1 MIGWMVVSCSS
12 LLLQLGILVRGLT
25 EKLLAGY
32 SFFYAY
38 VFSTFVATTLALV
51 LWWVA
56 QGSYQRSYW
65 VLQFATLLIGCGIIL
80 EIFRH
85 VLSPYRGAEKFA
97 MAVGLATF
105 GAVFCFAVV
114 YRFVVSPPSTALF
127 ELERNVR
134 TVQAILLFGILAV
147 ISYYR
152 IPLGKNIKGMIAGYG
167 LYIVTSLSTLAIR
180 AYAGP
185 QFNNTWNVIQPLSF
199 DASLTIWLIAL
210 WSYQPNPVPDP
221 AVPLEEDY
229 EVLARRTRRALAS
242 MRSHLTKT
250 ARP

>member
-1 MIGWMVVSCSS
+1 MAVWLIVCSS
-12 LLLQLGILVRGLT
+12 LSLQLGILLRGVR

-38 VFSTFVATTLALV
+38 VFSTFVATSLVLV
-51 LWWVA
+51 LWRVA
-56 QGSYQRSYW
+56 QDSYQRSYW
-65 VLQFATLLIGCGIIL
+65 ILQFATLLIGCGIIL

-85 VLSPYRGAEKFA
+85 VLSPYPGAEKFA
-97 MAVGLATF
+97 MAVGLLIF
-105 GAVFCFAVV
+105 GAVFCFAIV
-114 YRFVVSPPSTALF
+114 YRLVGLSSNSALF

-147 ISYYR
+147 VSYYR
-152 IPLGKNIKGMIAGYG
+152 VPLGKNIKGMVTGYG

-185 QFNNTWNVIQPLSF
+185 GFNNTWNMIQPLSF
-199 DASLTIWLIAL
+199 DVSLVIWLIAL
-210 WSYQPNPVPDP
+210 WSYQPNPAPDP
-221 AVPLEEDY
+221 TVPLEEDY
-229 EVLARRTRRALAS
+229 EMLARRTRRALAS
-242 MRSHLTKT
+242 MRSHLTRA

>member
-1 MIGWMVVSCSS
+1 MVWLVVSCSG
-12 LLLQLGILVRGLT
+12 LLLLFGILLRGLG
-25 EKLLAGY
+25 EKLLTRY
-32 SFFYAY
+32 SFFYTY
-38 VFSTFVATTLALV
+38 VFSTFMAGSLVLV
-51 LWWVA
+51 LWRVA
-56 QGSYQRSYW
+56 LASYQRSYW
-65 VLQFATLLIGCGIIL
+65 ILQFATLLIGCGIML

-97 MAVGLATF
+97 MAVGVFIF
-105 GAVFCFAVV
+105 GAVFCFAIV
-114 YRFVVSPPSTALF
+114 YRLIVPSPGKTLF

-147 ISYYR
+147 VSYYR
-152 IPLGKNIKGMIAGYG
+152 VPLGKNIKGMITGYG

-185 QFNNTWNVIQPLSF
+185 VFNNTWNVIQPLSF

-210 WSYQPNPVPDP
+210 WSYQPNPAPDP

-229 EVLARRTRRALAS
+229 EMLARRTRRALAS
-242 MRSHLTKT
+242 MRSHLTKA

>member
-1 MIGWMVVSCSS
+1 MVWLIVLCSGI
-12 LLLQLGILVRGLT
+12 LVLLGILLRGFR
-25 EKLLAGY
+25 EKLLARY

-38 VFSTFVATTLALV
+38 ISSTFVAASLVLV
-51 LWWVA
+51 LWRVA
-56 QGSYQRSYW
+56 LASYQRSYW
-65 VLQFATLLIGCGIIL
+65 ILQFATLLIGCGIIL

-97 MAVGLATF
+97 MAIGLFIF
-105 GAVFCFAVV
+105 GAVFCFAIV
-114 YRFVVSPPSTALF
+114 YRLVVPSPGRTLF

-147 ISYYR
+147 VSYYR
-152 IPLGKNIKGMIAGYG
+152 VPLGKNIKGMIAGYG

-185 QFNNTWNVIQPLSF
+185 QFNNIWNVIQPLSF
-199 DASLTIWLIAL
+199 DVSLTIWLIAL
-210 WSYQPNPVPDP
+210 WSYQPNPAPDP
-221 AVPLEEDY
+221 TVPLEEDY

>member
-1 MIGWMVVSCSS
+1 MAWLIVLCSGV
-12 LLLQLGILVRGLT
+12 LLQFGILLRGLR
-25 EKLLAGY
+25 EKLLARY

-38 VFSTFVATTLALV
+38 VFSSFAATTLALV
-51 LWWVA
+51 LWRLA
-56 QGSYQRSYW
+56 FASFQRSYW
-65 VLQFATLLIGCGIIL
+65 ILQFATLLIGCGIIL

-97 MAVGLATF
+97 MAVGLFIF
-105 GAVFCFAVV
+105 GAVFCFAIV
-114 YRFVVSPPSTALF
+114 YRLIAPSPGRALF

-134 TVQAILLFGILAV
+134 TVQAILLFGILVV

-152 IPLGKNIKGMIAGYG
+152 IPLGKNIRGMIAGYG

-185 QFNNTWNVIQPLSF
+185 RFNGTWNVIQPLSF
-199 DASLTIWLIAL
+199 DASLTIWLVAL
-210 WSYQPNPVPDP
+210 WSYQPNPAPDP
-221 AVPLEEDY
+221 TVPLEEDY
-229 EVLARRTRRALAS
+229 EVLARRTKRALAS
-242 MRSHLTKT
+242 MRSHLTKA

>member
-1 MIGWMVVSCSS
+1 MTVWLIVLCTS
-12 LLLQLGILVRGLT
+12 LLLQLGILLRGLT

-38 VFSTFVATTLALV
+38 VFSTFVATSLLLV
-51 LWWVA
+51 LWKVA
-56 QGSYQRSYW
+56 YASYQRSYW
-65 VLQFATLLIGCGIIL
+65 IIQFVTLLIGCGIIL

-97 MAVGLATF
+97 MAVGLTTF
-105 GAVFCFAVV
+105 GAVFCFAIV
-114 YRFVVSPPSTALF
+114 YRLVVPSPDRALF

-152 IPLGKNIKGMIAGYG
+152 VPLGKSVKGMIGGYG

-185 QFNNTWNVIQPLSF
+185 QFNNTWSVIQPLSF
-199 DASLTIWLIAL
+199 DASLAIWLIAL
-210 WSYQPNPVPDP
+210 WSFHPNPAPDP

-242 MRSHLTKT
+242 MRSHLTKA